1 MSILDPQINGAASPY
16 GDGAIPPMLDFPNAA
31 DAQAGKF
38 QFVTLSPTTGLAT
51 PADDN
56 TPEQI
61 AAGIVYPDEL
71 TSSSPE
77 DGAAAMRVMQR
88 AFVHTSP
95 SAIASDGFDETS
107 VGIPFWIADTSTPGA
122 LSHTSTKNRSL
133 GGIVLGL
140 VKYGST
146 AVRLMG
152 GVVGQLLGRAAMMA
166 NAFPGGSVAK
176 AVDAGAATDLSETFL
191 DGIAR
196 VHGPVAAVYF
206 DVSGATLAASG
217 NTDFKTFIVAKRTA
231 ADPSTLVTVASA
243 TTKTTA
249 WTQYTSVAF
258 TLSAVAGAASLLE
271 DDLLSIYQTHGGSG
285 AIIPA
290 GKLRVIRK
298 AI

>member
-1 MSILDPQINGAASPY
+1 MTILDPQQNGAMTPF
-16 GDGAIPPMLDFPNAA
+16 GEGAIPPGLSYPLAA
-31 DAQAGKF
+31 DAQGGKL
-38 QFVTLSPTTGLAT
+38 QFITIDPSTGLAS

-56 TPEQI
+56 TPGQI
-61 AAGIVYPDEL
+61 AAGLQWPDEL
-71 TSSSPE
+71 SATSSE
-77 DGAAAMRVMQR
+77 DGAATVRVMER
-88 AFVHTSP
+88 AAECTAVST
-95 SAIASDGFDETS
+95 IANDGFGAAD
-107 VGIPFWIADTSTPGA
+107 VGVPLWIADTNTPGK

-133 GGIVLGL
+133 GGLVLGL
-140 VKYGST
+140 AAYGGT
-146 AVRLMG
+146 AIRFIG

-166 NAFPGGSVAK
+166 DAFPGGSVAK

-206 DVSGATLAASG
+206 DVTGATLAASG
-217 NTDFKTFIVAKRTA
+217 NTDYKTFILCKRTA
-231 ADPSTLVTVASA
+231 ADPSTQVTVASA

-249 WTQYTSVAF
+249 WTQYTSIAF
-258 TLSAVAGAASLLE
+258 TLSAVAGAVDLLE
-271 DDLLSIYQTHGGSG
+271 DDLLSIYETHGGSG

>member
-1 MSILDPQINGAASPY
+1 MSTLDPQINGAATPY
-16 GDGAIPPMLDFPNAA
+16 GDGAIPPQLDFPTLA
-31 DAQAGKF
+31 DASAGKF
-38 QFVTLSPTTGLAT
+38 QFVTLSPTTGLAV

-56 TPEQI
+56 TPGQI

-71 TSSSPE
+71 TSESAE
-77 DGAAAMRVMQR
+77 DGAAMRVMQR
-88 AFVHTSP
+88 AFIHDAP
-95 SAIASDGFDETS
+95 STIALDGFDEAS
-107 VGIPFWIADTSTPGA
+107 VGIPFWIADTNTPGK
-122 LSHTSTKNRSL
+122 LSHTATKNRTM
-133 GGIVLGL
+133 GGLVLGL

-146 AVRLMG
+146 AVRLIG

-176 AVDAGAATDLSETFL
+176 AVDAGAATDLGETFL

-206 DVSGATLAASG
+206 DVSGSTLAASG
-217 NTDFKTFIVAKRTA
+217 VTDYKTFIVCKRTA
-231 ADPSTLVTVASA
+231 ADPATQVTVAA
-243 TTKTTA
+243 ADTKTTA
-249 WTQYTSVAF
+249 WTQYTSIAF
-258 TLSAVAGAASLLE
+258 TLSAEAGAVDLLE
-271 DDLLSIYQTHGGSG
+271 DDLLSVYQTHGGSG